1 MQKRRGLL
9 ASILGATLLAAGVAC
24 SGANGP
30 LTTTGTQGDGAATI
44 ATATSTAISPT
55 VATNASAS
63 TPAGTMTTADLVDY
77 AGPAVVRVSLPQGVG
92 SGWII
97 DPSGYIITNNHVV
110 ESAPQA
116 VTVTLADG
124 SVYGAQVVGRDARAD
139 LAVLKIDAGQDLP
152 ALSLADIDATRVGED
167 VVAIGYALDLSSG
180 EGPPTVTRGIVS
192 ALDREI
198 NDAGILGAIQTDAAI
213 NHGNS
218 GGPLLNYRGEVVG
231 VNTSLAPDPTT
242 GGVAQNVGFAVGADT
257 IGAVYNEILDK
268 GRVDRALLGIGGQG
282 ADAGFRTIR
291 PAEAEALGLPGDT
304 TGVLVGPA
312 GVNIGGPADL
322 GGMRGNDVIVRIGKY
337 QIQDESDLAVAMI
350 DYDPGDTVEIDVYRD
365 GQLQTLNVT
374 LGTPPAS

>member
-1 MQKRRGLL
+1 MQIKRGLL
-9 ASILGATLLAAGVAC
+9 ASILGVTLLAGGVAC
-24 SGANGP
+24 SSSDGP
-30 LTTTGTQGDGAATI
+30 LGSTNQGDDAETTAI
-44 ATATSTAISPT
+44 ATSVSPT
-55 VATNASAS
+55 VSTNASAT
-63 TPAGTMTTADLVDY
+63 TPTDTMTTADLVDY

-124 SVYGAQVVGRDARAD
+124 SVYDAEVVGRDPRAD
-139 LAVLKIDAGQDLP
+139 LAVLKINTDEDLP
-152 ALSLADIDATRVGED
+152 SLTLADIDATRVGED
-167 VVAIGYALDLSSG
+167 VVAIGYALDLTDG

-198 NDAGILGAIQTDAAI
+198 DDGGILGAIQTDAAI

-218 GGPLLNYRGEVVG
+218 GGPLLNYAGEVVG

-257 IGAVYNEILDK
+257 IGAVYNEIREK
-268 GRVDRALLGIGGQG
+268 GSVDRALLGIGGQG

-291 PAEAEALGLPGDT
+291 PAEAESLGLSADT
-304 TGVLVGPA
+304 TGVLIGPA

-322 GGMRGNDVIVRIGKY
+322 GGMQGNDVIARIGKY
-337 QIQDESDLAVAMI
+337 DIEDESDLAVAMI
-350 DYDPGDTVEIDVYRD
+350 DYDPGDTVDVDVYRD
-365 GQLQTLNVT
+365 GQLVTLSIT
-374 LGTPPAS
+374 LGTPTSS